1 MVASRT
7 ASLCLLALVASY
19 GVSQD
24 TATLKQADA
33 VAPPKVDL
41 TEISTIPVKG
51 LPAESIEAH
60 FSCDSDGRIF
70 LRLAMP
76 DTGTE
81 DPISVSRDGK
91 TLVRFGKEKIYD
103 IPQPSLQNLFL
114 VDRDVYILGRGR
126 MPLGH
131 DTKWR
136 MPSGEVESQ
145 PAYKA
150 TSFVAH
156 FDKDGR
162 YAGAVQL
169 DVPFHPQQ
177 FGVFGNGDFLVSG
190 MERIGE
196 ARVAIVGSN
205 GQLRRFVDLKGDIR
219 LDEGADNLE
228 RNSTTP
234 PPSGRSATS
243 EDSSDNSYSR
253 DAFFKIVSTSR
264 IVQFGSNLLLFRAA
278 NGPVYSVS
286 PSGEVNAQRLKVEGN
301 DRLFM
306 VKPTRNVWIVEFTRD
321 LPNGGGREF
330 ATFAF
335 DPESGQPVR
344 EFFFPRDLGWGLA
357 CVDGDR
363 FTFVTANE
371 NTRAIELVT
380 LGPR

>member
-24 TATLKQADA
+24 AANSKRIDA
-33 VAPPKVDL
+33 VGPPKVDL
-41 TEISTIPVKG
+41 TEISKIPVQG

-60 FSCDSDGRIF
+60 FSCDPDGRIF

-91 TLVRFGKEKIYD
+91 TLVRFSKEKIYD
-103 IPQPSLQNLFL
+103 ITQPRLQNLFL
-114 VDRDVYILGRGR
+114 VDSDVYILGQGR

-136 MPSGEVESQ
+136 IPSGEVESQ
-145 PAYKA
+145 PAYK
-150 TSFVAH
+150 TISFVAH

-190 MERIGE
+190 LERIGQ
-196 ARVAIVGSN
+196 ARAAIVGSN
-205 GQLRRFVDLKGDIR
+205 GQLRRFVDLEGDIR

-228 RNSTTP
+228 GNSTIP
-234 PPSGRSATS
+234 PPSGRSVTS
-243 EDSSDNSYSR
+243 EDSSENSYSK
-253 DAFFKIVSTSR
+253 DAFLKIVSTSR
-264 IVQFGSNLLLFRAA
+264 IVPSGSNLLLFRAA

-286 PSGEVNAQRLKVEGN
+286 ASGEVKALRLKVQGN
-301 DRLFM
+301 YKLFM
-306 VKPTRNVWIVEFTRD
+306 VKPARNAWIVEFTRD
-321 LPNGGGREF
+321 LPNNGGREF

-335 DPESGQPVR
+335 DPESGRPLR
-344 EFFFPRDLGWGLA
+344 EFFFPRDLRMGL
-357 CVDGDR
+357 GLR
-363 FTFVTANE
+363 
-371 NTRAIELVT
+371 RW
-380 LGPR
+380 R

>member
-1 MVASRT
+1 MCQCNSHCENRMELMMVASET
-7 ASLCLLALVASY
+7 ASLCLLAFVASY

-24 TATLKQADA
+24 TPASKQANA

-41 TEISTIPVKG
+41 TEISTIPVQG

-81 DPISVSRDGK
+81 DPVSVSRDGK

-136 MPSGEVESQ
+136 TPSGEVQNQ
-145 PAYKA
+145 PAYKS

-156 FDKDGR
+156 FDRDGR

-169 DVPFHPQQ
+169 EVPFQPQQ
-177 FGVFGNGDFLVSG
+177 FGVFGNGDFLLSG
-190 MERIGE
+190 MERIGQ
-196 ARVAIVGSN
+196 ARAAIVGSN

-219 LDEGADNLE
+219 LDDGAD
-228 RNSTTP
+228 
-234 PPSGRSATS
+234 
-243 EDSSDNSYSR
+243 
-253 DAFFKIVSTSR
+253 
-264 IVQFGSNLLLFRAA
+264 
-278 NGPVYSVS
+278 
-286 PSGEVNAQRLKVEGN
+286 
-301 DRLFM
+301 
-306 VKPTRNVWIVEFTRD
+306 
-321 LPNGGGREF
+321 
-330 ATFAF
+330 
-335 DPESGQPVR
+335 
-344 EFFFPRDLGWGLA
+344 
-357 CVDGDR
+357 
-363 FTFVTANE
+363 
-371 NTRAIELVT
+371 
-380 LGPR
+380 